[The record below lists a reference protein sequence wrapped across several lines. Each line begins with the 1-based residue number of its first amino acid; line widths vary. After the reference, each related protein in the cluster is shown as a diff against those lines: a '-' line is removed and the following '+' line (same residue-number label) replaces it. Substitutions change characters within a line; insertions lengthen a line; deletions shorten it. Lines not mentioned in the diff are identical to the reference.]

1 MGFGNV
7 WFVTLYILFKLLVR
21 WLVSKLLCI
30 KISEYKHR
38 RSVLGGDVRQL
49 VYISAGKQ
57 LIRSCGNTES
67 LGESLSELHP
77 RIAHS
82 FN

>member
-1 MGFGNV
+1 M
-7 WFVTLYILFKLLVR
+7 TLSSHASSFAWTFAERMTRPSCCWSSDYLMPL
-21 WLVSKLLCI
+21 
-30 KISEYKHR
+30 
-38 RSVLGGDVRQL
+38 LGGDVRRL

-77 RIAHS
+77 RNS
-82 FN
+82 SLF